1 MLDWPNRTAPLI
13 LSFALAGLGIAHFE
27 MPAWPGDGSRGC
39 ACEAYDVDAG
49 VGHTCLDGE
58 LELLRWAD
66 PEAPDIRACGRIH
79 CRAADRRN

>member
-1 MLDWPNRTAPLI
+1 MLDLPNRTAPLI

-27 MPAWPGDGSRGC
+27 MPEWPGDGSRGC
-39 ACEAYDVDAG
+39 ACGSVRCRRRRWPY
-49 VGHTCLDGE
+49 CLDGD

-66 PEAPDIRACGRIH
+66 PEAPDMRACGRIH